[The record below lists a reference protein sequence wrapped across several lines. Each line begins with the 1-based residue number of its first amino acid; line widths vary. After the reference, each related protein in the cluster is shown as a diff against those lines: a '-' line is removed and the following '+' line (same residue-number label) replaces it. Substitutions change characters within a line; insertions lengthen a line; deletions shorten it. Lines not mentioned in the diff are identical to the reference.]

1 MAHFLPKDMPEQER
15 KIWLEERNRRK
26 REEYIKSMQRT
37 MNRNLMLIDGALEFH
52 INKDERTAT
61 VGIFEKYR
69 VYCKEIVTPS
79 VIKVYDTDFIID
91 EISCFQECEKLESV
105 KINDGPSILPLCAFR
120 NCSELKSLYLPSSL
134 KKISLTALSAC
145 NKLEKISFADLS
157 VINLTEDLFNKE
169 NRSRLK
175 FEDRATGKI
184 ITYQDYFNSK

>member
-1 MAHFLPKDMPEQER
+1 MAHFLQKDMPDQER
-15 KIWLEERNRRK
+15 KNWLEERNRRQ
-26 REEYIKSMQRT
+26 REEHIKSMQRA
-37 MNRNLMLIDGALEFH
+37 MNGNLMLIDGALEFH

-79 VIKVYDTDFIID
+79 VIKVYNTDFIIN
-91 EISCFQECEKLESV
+91 EISGFQDCERLESV
-105 KINDGPSILPLCAFR
+105 KINEGPSILPLCAFR
-120 NCSELKSLYLPSSL
+120 NCSELKSIYLPSSL

-157 VINLTEDLFNKE
+157 EIELSENLFNKA
-169 NRSRLK
+169 NRNMLK

-184 ITYQDYFNSK
+184 LTYQDYFNSK